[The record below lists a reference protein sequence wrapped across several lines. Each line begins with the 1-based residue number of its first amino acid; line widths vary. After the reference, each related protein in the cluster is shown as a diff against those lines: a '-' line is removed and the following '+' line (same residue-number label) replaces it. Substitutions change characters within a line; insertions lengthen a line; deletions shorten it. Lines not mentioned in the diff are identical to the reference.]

1 MGTHP
6 IFESDFDCLTDFK
19 KCMLKEIAFNRL
31 CVAAYS
37 KQLPMKRWAIPNNR
51 RSGSQRVSVWM
62 DHDKATYH
70 GDWYTGRYK
79 QTRHRQ
85 NIEMRHRQMNS
96 PSVNRGRGA
105 PICPTE
111 F

>member
-1 MGTHP
+1 MTRKRSMVIGTSEWGF
-6 IFESDFDCLTDFK
+6 IIIYKTY
-19 KCMLKEIAFNRL
+19 MLYRL
-31 CVAAYS
+31 
-37 KQLPMKRWAIPNNR
+37 NNCNFFR
-51 RSGSQRVSVWM
+51 
-62 DHDKATYH
+62 
-70 GDWYTGRYK
+70 YTNRYK

-96 PSVNRGRGA
+96 PSVNRGVGA